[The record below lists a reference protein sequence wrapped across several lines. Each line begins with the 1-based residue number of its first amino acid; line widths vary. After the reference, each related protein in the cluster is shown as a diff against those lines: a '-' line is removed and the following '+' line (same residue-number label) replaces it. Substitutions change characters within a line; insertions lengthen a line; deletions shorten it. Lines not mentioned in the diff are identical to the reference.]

1 MNPVC
6 VTCSVEM
13 RCEKNEHG
21 VELDCGFGS
30 KRFFSG
36 DRYGCRKCG
45 QQVVVGFGRSIDSDQ
60 ENYEALTEISR
71 SSVNAFTVIG
81 EKI

>member
-1 MNPVC
+1 MRPVC

-30 KRFFSG
+30 SRFFSG
-36 DRYGCRKCG
+36 DRYGCPQCN
-45 QQVVVGFGRSIDSDQ
+45 QQVVVGFGHGIASY
-60 ENYEALTEISR
+60 EEGYEARTEFAR
-71 SSVNAFTVIG
+71 RDQSSFTVIG
-81 EKI
+81 DD

>member
-13 RCEKNEHG
+13 RCEKNQHG

-36 DRYGCRKCG
+36 DRYGCKNCG
-45 QQVVVGFGRSIDSDQ
+45 QQVVVSFGQPIDSDQ
-60 ENYEALTEISR
+60 DNYEALTEIARFSA
-71 SSVNAFTVIG
+71 NAFTVIG
-81 EKI
+81 EKT

>member
-6 VTCSVEM
+6 VTCSEEM

-21 VELDCGFGS
+21 VEIDCGFGS
-30 KRFFSG
+30 KRFFAG
-36 DRYGCRKCG
+36 DRYGCKQCG

-60 ENYEALTEISR
+60 DNYEAATAIARNNFS
-71 SSVNAFTVIG
+71 AFTVIG
-81 EKI
+81 ENK